1 MIPKHT
7 GKRSYHDDV
16 RKESASV
23 TGDRSEKTLQPPN
36 RSSGHQVQGNRAQG
50 KQAPGNRARLIE
62 GSVGRLLVRL
72 TVPMILGIVSMV
84 AFNLADTF
92 FVSRLGSTALAALSF
107 TFPVVLVINSI
118 ALGMGIGA
126 SAVISRAIGEG
137 NEDRVR
143 RLTTDSLSL
152 SLIIVFVFVIIGQ
165 LTLDPLF
172 RILGATR
179 ELVPLITQY
188 MRIWYWGMIFVVVPM
203 VGNNA
208 IRAGG
213 DTKTPGFIMGAVAGL
228 NFLIDPMLI
237 LGIGPFPR
245 MEIAGAALA
254 TVIARAFAMVLSLYV
269 LCHREKMITLK
280 LRSFKKTLDSWKQIL
295 YIGVPAAGSRLILP
309 IGVGVVTRFVSDYG
323 PKAVAG
329 YGVSSRFEFFAMTV
343 VAALSTVIGPFVGQN
358 LGAGK
363 IDRVRK
369 GVSLSYRFAMIW
381 GFFVFLVMLFIAH
394 PVAFIFSRDESVVS
408 TIVLYLRVV
417 PLAYGLAG
425 ILYLS
430 VSVLNVFK
438 KPYHAALLT
447 VMQMFLVYIPLA
459 SLGSALWG
467 LKGIFGAL
475 LVSYGLSGCAGA
487 FILNRTIKKTED
499 S

>member
-36 RSSGHQVQGNRAQG
+36 RIPGHQVQGNRAQG

-228 NFLIDPMLI
+228 NFLIDPMLMVRR
-237 LGIGPFPR
+237 LWRIGFR
-245 MEIAGAALA
+245 FKFDYSIFIAFNQFGMLPMNDGSAL
-254 TVIARAFAMVLSLYV
+254 
-269 LCHREKMITLK
+269 MIIFSDVSKVKHT
-280 LRSFKKTLDSWKQIL
+280 SH
-295 YIGVPAAGSRLILP
+295 IGVPIS
-309 IGVGVVTRFVSDYG
+309 
-323 PKAVAG
+323 
-329 YGVSSRFEFFAMTV
+329 
-343 VAALSTVIGPFVGQN
+343 
-358 LGAGK
+358 
-363 IDRVRK
+363 
-369 GVSLSYRFAMIW
+369 
-381 GFFVFLVMLFIAH
+381 
-394 PVAFIFSRDESVVS
+394 
-408 TIVLYLRVV
+408 
-417 PLAYGLAG
+417 
-425 ILYLS
+425 
-430 VSVLNVFK
+430 
-438 KPYHAALLT
+438 
-447 VMQMFLVYIPLA
+447 
-459 SLGSALWG
+459 
-467 LKGIFGAL
+467 
-475 LVSYGLSGCAGA
+475 
-487 FILNRTIKKTED
+487 
-499 S
+499 